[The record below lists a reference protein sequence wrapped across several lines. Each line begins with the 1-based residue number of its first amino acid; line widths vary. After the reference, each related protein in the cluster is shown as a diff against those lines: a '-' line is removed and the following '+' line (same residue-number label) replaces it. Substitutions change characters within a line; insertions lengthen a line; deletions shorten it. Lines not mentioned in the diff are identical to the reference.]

1 MRLKEGSSKA
11 RGYCGWHV
19 TWDGKKVFLRSMNE
33 YAVACMLDANKMPY
47 LTERNTFKFKEYSYK
62 PDFFIYKDTS
72 YVDIIKIIEV
82 KHQGDVDAAVEY
94 MDAFHAF
101 FESIG
106 IAYEVVYRFDAL
118 KTLYCP
124 VDTQNL
130 WRQHSKET
138 TNSQAVSGENNPM
151 FGISH
156 RESTKRLIG
165 GKAAIRWKDPVYR
178 QNLTDKIKLFWQS
191 PTGVEYRMQQGDRMR
206 YRAARRLAEYQSLPD
221 IVKSCLYCGAP
232 VVSKEGNVFCPAK
245 CERAWGYK
253 NVEGYGR
260 HSDKAAAGFK
270 RVWTYIRMVATALD
284 MTVEAVIQSLEPSV
298 RAAKEKG
305 AIPKHKGLSKKTLIK
320 FKIIEEP
327 ENGEIKINYDYK

>member
-1 MRLKEGSSKA
+1 
-11 RGYCGWHV
+11 
-19 TWDGKKVFLRSMNE
+19 
-33 YAVACMLDANKMPY
+33 
-47 LTERNTFKFKEYSYK
+47 
-62 PDFFIYKDTS
+62 
-72 YVDIIKIIEV
+72 
-82 KHQGDVDAAVEY
+82 

-165 GKAAIRWKDPVYR
+165 EK
-178 QNLTDKIKLFWQS
+178 
-191 PTGVEYRMQQGDRMR
+191 
-206 YRAARRLAEYQSLPD
+206 
-221 IVKSCLYCGAP
+221 
-232 VVSKEGNVFCPAK
+232 
-245 CERAWGYK
+245 
-253 NVEGYGR
+253 
-260 HSDKAAAGFK
+260 
-270 RVWTYIRMVATALD
+270 
-284 MTVEAVIQSLEPSV
+284 
-298 RAAKEKG
+298 AAKEKG
-305 AIPKHKGLSKKTLIK
+305 AIPKNKGLSKKTLIK